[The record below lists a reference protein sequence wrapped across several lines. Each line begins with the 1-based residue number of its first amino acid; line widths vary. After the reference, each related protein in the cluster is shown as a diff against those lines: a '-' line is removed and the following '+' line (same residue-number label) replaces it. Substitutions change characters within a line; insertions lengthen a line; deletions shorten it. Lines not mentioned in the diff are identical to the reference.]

1 MAEGITVA
9 CRLDNLTACRVNV
22 PTGHTGLAGSNACKL
37 CVQHRVVHSLHLV
50 GDMTDRDRARH
61 IRAVAVINTAE
72 VHRHEI
78 ARPDGLF
85 TRYAM
90 RLGAVRARNDDRVK
104 RHVLRTVVQPVSYT
118 HLDVYKRQW
127 LDRGTVTVPDY
138 EFSIPEE
145 AKYFVSIGVLPAS
158 VFDTTKMTED
168 VDYEINY
175 EVSEKGY
182 LRIWATSEQLNTL
195 VKYIT
200 GTNAGLSGDVSR
212 LNFAKLICQLTGR
225 DTDPDTSAY
234 SGHIQYFT
242 DSGSSED
249 LITEVSH
256 EHDLSL
262 IHICRQD
269 VNEMP
274 DWEIQPKKHKYEVGE
289 RVLVRPA
296 IIDGIWAKATVSYT
310 HLDVYKRQVSILSVL
325 LL

>member
-1 MAEGITVA
+1 LITDIHYQLYNGYDENMWRPADRISLQEACIVA
-9 CRLDNLTACRVNV
+9 YRLI
-22 PTGHTGLAGSNACKL
+22 SN
-37 CVQHRVVHSLHLV
+37 
-50 GDMTDRDRARH
+50 GG
-61 IRAVAVINTAE
+61 NT
-72 VHRHEI
+72 
-78 ARPDGLF
+78 
-85 TRYAM
+85 
-90 RLGAVRARNDDRVK
+90 
-104 RHVLRTVVQPVSYT
+104 
-118 HLDVYKRQW
+118 W

-256 EHDLSL
+256 EHDYVL
-262 IHICRQD
+262 D
-269 VNEMP
+269 TDGNEY
-274 DWEIQPKKHKYEVGE
+274 WI
-289 RVLVRPA
+289 
-296 IIDGIWAKATVSYT
+296 
-310 HLDVYKRQVSILSVL
+310 
-325 LL
+325 